1 MAWSILY
8 GRDVYEERKGE
19 RGGGEDEPLTLEI
32 VSHLTHIYIIDSK
45 DMVQPESFNVDL
57 TLNFVESN
65 E

>member
-32 VSHLTHIYIIDSK
+32 VYKLYCRLSPHTHIY
-45 DMVQPESFNVDL
+45 N
-57 TLNFVESN
+57 
-65 E
+65 